1 MGSAW
6 FSRRAVLLHLTAL
19 VVVPGC
25 LALGWWQLQ
34 RALSGNTLSW
44 AYTVE
49 WPFFAGYGVYMWWKI
64 VHEQPTEQ
72 SSGTVAEPRL
82 ADGPAPYEEEED
94 EELIAYN
101 RYLAELNEADEHK
114 LR

>member
-6 FSRRAVLLHLTAL
+6 FSRRAVLAHLTAL

-34 RALSGNTLSW
+34 RALAGNTLSW

-49 WPFFAGYGVYMWWKI
+49 WPFFAAYGAYMWWRI
-64 VHEQPTEQ
+64 VHEQP
-72 SSGTVAEPRL
+72 SPRSAGTTAEPRP
-82 ADGPAPYEEEED
+82 ADTPDRCEEEED
-94 EELIAYN
+94 EELAAYN

-114 LR
+114 LG